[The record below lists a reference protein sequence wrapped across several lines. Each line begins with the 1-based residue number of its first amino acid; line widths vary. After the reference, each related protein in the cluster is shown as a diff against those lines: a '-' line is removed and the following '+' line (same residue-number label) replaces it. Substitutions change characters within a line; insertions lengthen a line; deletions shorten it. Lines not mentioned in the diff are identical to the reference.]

1 MVSGRLE
8 EAAEAADEAMARA
21 FERWE
26 RVRTLDSPHAWTYRV
41 GVNILR
47 RRGYRR
53 QLEQSILRR
62 YRPEVE
68 LPAPAGEAWLM
79 LRELTERQRAVL
91 VLRFVGDLRERE
103 IAAALGI
110 SRSTVS
116 STLAEALKRLRA
128 QSQDISEVDHV

>member
-1 MVSGRLE
+1 MT
-8 EAAEAADEAMARA
+8 RA

-26 RVRTLDSPHAWTYRV
+26 RVRVLDSPQAWTYRV
-41 GVNILR
+41 GVNVLR

-62 YRPEVE
+62 YRPDPT
-68 LPAPAGEAWLM
+68 LPAPAGEVWLA
-79 LRELTERQRAVL
+79 LRDLTERQRTVL

-103 IAAALGI
+103 IAEVLGI

-116 STLAEALKRLRA
+116 STLAETLKRLRT
-128 QSQDISEVDHV
+128 QIQDISEVDHV